1 VEAIKVGGQALGDG
15 VFMRTERAWAIARA
29 DGTVEIG
36 AVPGN
41 RFGAIPILRVIVGL
55 GSALKLGIVKG
66 LVGDRR
72 TRPTA
77 RSNKRFLQALLG
89 AEVAVG
95 MLAYL
100 ITHSHLPGWL
110 HGAAQIVPWVAVL
123 VALRVA
129 APAVVWR
136 YHGAEHKAV
145 TAHERGIPMDDT
157 ATVLTCPRIHDRC
170 GTNLV
175 FLMAALGIAL
185 QGLPTYQQLP
195 IYLVALGA
203 CVELLTVAGRWP
215 RSIPSRLML
224 AGGRFLQAHVTTRE
238 PTWAEQEIACVALS
252 AAVAEHER
260 LELADQFDLEASAG
274 EGGGH
279 LVAVLGI
286 PGLEGEQH
294 LDLVDAQP

>member
-1 VEAIKVGGQALGDG
+1 MIKVGGQALGDG

-36 AVPGN
+36 EVPNN
-41 RFGAIPILRVIVGL
+41 RFGKIPVLRVIMGL

-66 LVGDRR
+66 LLGDRANNK
-72 TRPTA
+72 PTTK
-77 RSNKRFLQALLG
+77 SNKRFLQALLG
-89 AEVAVG
+89 AEVGVG

-100 ITHSHLPGWL
+100 INHSHLPHWL
-110 HGAAQIVPWVAVL
+110 HGPADVLPWIAVL
-123 VALRVA
+123 AALRLA

-145 TAHERGIPMDDT
+145 TAHEHGISMDDT
-157 ATVLTCPRIHDRC
+157 AAVLTCSRIHPRC

-185 QGLPTYQQLP
+185 QGLPTVEQLP

-203 CVELLTVAGRWP
+203 CVELLTIAGRWP
-215 RSIPSRLML
+215 RSIPSRLLL
-224 AGGRFLQAHVTTRE
+224 AGGRFLQAYVTTQE
-238 PTWAEQEIACVALS
+238 PSWTEQEIACVALS

-260 LELADQFDLEASAG
+260 LVLADEFDLETGAG
-274 EGGGH
+274 EGGGD
-279 LVAVLGI
+279 LVPVLGI
-286 PGLEGEQH
+286 AGLEGEQH